1 MTPIATSYS
10 IEMKDSLN
18 VIAEAARVI
27 ESADALI
34 ILAGAGMGVDSG
46 LPDYRGVKGLWR
58 EYPHLKELGL
68 SFEEVAN
75 PRLFNADPQ
84 AAWNFYGHRRK
95 LYRDN
100 TPHAGYTLL
109 QAWSEAMPEGHF
121 AFTSNVDGH
130 FQLAGFD
137 PEKLVECHGNAHY
150 IQCSKSCTE
159 LVWQV
164 SADDRDYQQAG
175 EEFPIYYCPECNSVA
190 RPNVMMFGDWEWN
203 HDRSVEQQRRYDYW
217 VRSVKEKE
225 SRVAIIEIGA
235 GTGLPAVRLETEALL
250 QRLNGRMIRI
260 NTREPEASEDSIS
273 IGLPALQALQDI
285 DGALS
290 ESFKQGLKMKD
301 GGVTSRRP
309 NNLLRFIKAS
319 KVYAKPCHVTLSN
332 GWTGSVSRFEMN
344 HVYSG
349 MLEGL
354 PFEGSID
361 RYVTE
366 AQQYAHENG
375 YGPGTTVIEPT
386 VFDSKS
392 RSPVIP
398 SLRMIATIQ
407 CNQSSRADDDGTW
420 LTLIWFAEID
430 EEKSI
435 KDYVAEAV
443 VQVDWEKEAEGYSI

>member
-1 MTPIATSYS
+1 MS
-10 IEMKDSLN
+10 DSLN
-18 VIAEAARVI
+18 KKQMDLIAEAARVI

-34 ILAGAGMGVDSG
+34 VLAGAGMGVDSG
-46 LPDYRGVKGLWR
+46 LPDYRGDEGLWR

-75 PRLFNADPQ
+75 PRLFDSDPQ
-84 AAWNFYGHRRK
+84 AAWSFYGHRRK
-95 LYRDN
+95 MYRDN
-100 TPHAGYTLL
+100 APHAGFALM
-109 QAWSEAMPEGHF
+109 QAWSKAMPEGYF
-121 AFTSNVDGH
+121 TFTSNVDGH
-130 FQLAGFD
+130 FQVAGFD
-137 PEKLVECHGNAHY
+137 PEKLVECHGNIHF
-150 IQCSKSCTE
+150 IQCSESCTE

-164 SADDRDYQQAG
+164 SADDPDYQQAG

-203 HDRSVEQQRRYDYW
+203 RDMSVEQQRRYEYW

-235 GTGLPAVRLETEALL
+235 GTGLPAVRRESEALL
-250 QRLNGRMIRI
+250 QRLNGRLIRI
-260 NTREPEASEDSIS
+260 NTREPEAPQGSIS
-273 IGLPALQALQDI
+273 IALPALQALQEM

-290 ESFKQGLKMKD
+290 EWFKQGLKKKD
-301 GGVTSRRP
+301 GSVTSRRP
-309 NNLLRFIKAS
+309 ENLLRFIKAS

-332 GWTGSVSRFEMN
+332 GWTGSVSQFEMN

-361 RYVTE
+361 HYVTE
-366 AQQYAHENG
+366 AQQYAHENWSG
-375 YGPGTTVIEPT
+375 RRSKVIEPT

-398 SLRMIATIQ
+398 SQRMIATIK
-407 CNQSSRADDDGTW
+407 CNQSPRADEQGTW

-435 KDYVAEAV
+435 KDYVSEAV
-443 VQVDWEKEAEGYSI
+443 AQVDWAKEAEGYLI